1 MRIKLLFNS
10 LGALALFVLIVNNIF
25 YDSIKNNKNF
35 LKEKFKNYIYQPDTS
50 VPNFN
55 STLED
60 NDALNIIKKSFFK
73 RDFCGLMPRN
83 LLGNFTIKTASTS
96 FNNSF
101 TFNISSIIN
110 EKDYD
115 FMKNLKVG
123 GSYEPP
129 DCKPRHRL
137 AFVIPYRN
145 RLHNLNQFLL
155 NMHPFLQRQELG
167 YTIFVVEQ
175 TGDQLFNKGILMNTA
190 FKEIKK
196 NYDNQ
201 FECILFHDI
210 DLIPSGRHLISQ

>member
-73 RDFCGLMPRN
+73 KDFCGLMPRN

-115 FMKNLKVG
+115 FMKNFKV
-123 GSYEPP
+123 
-129 DCKPRHRL
+129 
-137 AFVIPYRN
+137 
-145 RLHNLNQFLL
+145 LL
-155 NMHPFLQRQELG
+155 
-167 YTIFVVEQ
+167 
-175 TGDQLFNKGILMNTA
+175 
-190 FKEIKK
+190 
-196 NYDNQ
+196 
-201 FECILFHDI
+201 
-210 DLIPSGRHLISQ
+210 